1 MNTNLAFY
9 GTLLA
14 DIKTRIRHAQN
25 RAALAVNAELVRLYW
40 DIGRLILARQ
50 QQEGWG
56 AGVIPRLARDLH
68 NELPEVK
75 GFSDRNI
82 KRMVQF
88 AREYP
93 GLFSIGPRAVAQ
105 LGDAPKASGQLPE
118 GITRHL
124 ASDRS
129 SLISE
134 KRSRK
139 SAARS
144 LPFILGRVH
153 HVFPFAFLKYFRQ
166 FYLAFPAQTASGIG
180 HTLCDQLHQ
189 SICT

>member
-1 MNTNLAFY
+1 MST
-9 GTLLA
+9 
-14 DIKTRIRHAQN
+14 
-25 RAALAVNAELVRLYW
+25 
-40 DIGRLILARQ
+40 
-50 QQEGWG
+50 
-56 AGVIPRLARDLH
+56 
-68 NELPEVK
+68 
-75 GFSDRNI
+75 
-82 KRMVQF
+82 
-88 AREYP
+88 

-166 FYLAFPAQTASGIG
+166 FYLAFPAQSVSEIG
-180 HTLCDQLHQ
+180 HTLCDQLTWSHYRLVMRVEKPGARAGYPTKRSGKMALRQ
-189 SICT
+189 FCSSLLQKSPRWNCSSGF